1 MEILLL
7 ASLTLLTLVILVVLV
22 GTKGN
27 PLTLISHFHSFSA
40 QVKENKIQLVV
51 LSALIILVV
60 LFAYAYYIMPHV
72 NAGPVQPIAF
82 SHRLH
87 AGNKKID
94 CRFCHSYVD
103 RSVHPGIPAVEK
115 CLYCHSF
122 IIPNHPEIRKEH
134 HYFDTQT
141 PTPWKKVFYVAEH
154 VMFNH
159 ERHIKKQFEC
169 DACHGDVA
177 GTDRLKRHEFKMGF
191 CVQCHRKEKAN
202 LDCWLSCHN

>member
-1 MEILLL
+1 MEIILI
-7 ASLTLLTLVILVVLV
+7 SLTLLTLIIIVVLI
-22 GTKGN
+22 GTKGS
-27 PLTLISHFHSFSA
+27 PLRLIYHFQSVTA
-40 QVKENKIQLVV
+40 QIVENKIQLII
-51 LSALIILVV
+51 LSSLIILIS
-60 LFAYAYYIMPHV
+60 LFAYFYYIMPDV
-72 NAGPVQPIAF
+72 NAGPLQPIAF

-103 RSVHPGIPAVEK
+103 RSIHPGIPPVEK
-115 CLYCHSF
+115 CLFCHEF

-134 HYFDTQT
+134 NYFNTKT
-141 PTPWKKVFYVAEH
+141 PTPWKKVFYVPEH

-159 ERHIKKQFEC
+159 ERHIKKEVQCEK
-169 DACHGDVA
+169 CHGDIA

-191 CVQCHRKEKAN
+191 CIECHKKEEAN